1 MESLLIYCAKET
13 INPAAKNRE
22 LLKQNF
28 NPTELG
34 LGQPSIREV
43 RNGILITSR
52 SSLGIGN
59 LKKALEQNENHPHNK
74 RTPKAVPPIFNLG
87 GGVPRDATEDDF
99 IHELLQHNNIIGE
112 IEEVTVRNSFPEKSG
127 TLAIVVE
134 VPPQIYHQL
143 KEHQKIYI
151 SWTVCSL
158 RENIHIP
165 RCTYCCQFGH
175 SRNTCKGR
183 AVCAECGYMST

>member
-1 MESLLIYCAKET
+1 MVEKPFRNKENKNKQENQQTSSPTQPKKVESLLIYCAKET

-87 GGVPRDATEDDF
+87 GGSP
-99 IHELLQHNNIIGE
+99 
-112 IEEVTVRNSFPEKSG
+112 G
-127 TLAIVVE
+127 T
-134 VPPQIYHQL
+134 Q
-143 KEHQKIYI
+143 QKTT
-151 SWTVCSL
+151 SSMSSSNTTTSSERL
-158 RENIHIP
+158 R
-165 RCTYCCQFGH
+165 R
-175 SRNTCKGR
+175 
-183 AVCAECGYMST
+183 